1 MHLKSSFIISYF
13 LYVKIGILERYKI
26 KDDLNDKGKLASPGS
41 NKRTGGALQIPSVL
55 VLH

>member
-26 KDDLNDKGKLASPGS
+26 KDDLNDKGKLASPGP